1 MDFFFQKVNLAQT
14 LNWGSESWLQQK
26 YTSSL
31 FMHTCISWT
40 WSNFI
45 TDYDHFRISQ
55 SLPLTQLQIQHFQ
68 FFVTQSSSRRAC
80 IRIFLTKLSC
90 LCLDCFLTSKCHRLW
105 VSDFVEKQRST
116 KFNQKCLL
124 ARHKTDFKQR
134 YSILECFYSIFGTLH
149 SAVYRYVCRIRK
161 VVRKEG

>member
-1 MDFFFQKVNLAQT
+1 MT
-14 LNWGSESWLQQK
+14 LNQGSESWLQKK

-40 WSNFI
+40 WSNSI

-68 FFVTQSSSRRAC
+68 FFVTQSSSRVEGHAC
-80 IRIFLTKLSC
+80 IGIFLPKLSC

-116 KFNQKCLL
+116 KFNQKCL
-124 ARHKTDFKQR
+124 ARHKTSDFKQ
-134 YSILECFYSIFGTLH
+134 IFNLGMFLQYLWNT
-149 SAVYRYVCRIRK
+149 AVYRCV
-161 VVRKEG
+161 